1 MSGFGEKKK
10 ENKGS
15 SKKLQKLSEKDLKAK
30 SINNHIKGNLDE
42 AEKGYIAFLRKGYS
56 DADII
61 SNYALICE
69 EKGENEKAIRLY
81 EKCAKCFPNHI
92 YSKLNL
98 SFLYYKLNQLEIAE
112 KIIEEAIQLKPS
124 LPNGHCIRG
133 LILKGLDKYDE
144 SRLSLEKAIE
154 LDKTYFDAYINLG
167 LLNKDSNKYNEA
179 EEYYL
184 KALEINN
191 KSAIAHL
198 NLGACYK
205 EKQDLDKA
213 ILHTKM
219 AIEIDNKLENCYLNL
234 ATIYNQIGDYKKSL
248 SLTKK
253 ELLLH
258 KHSELS
264 YQLISELIKKGEVLN
279 TSEKDNRELL
289 KNLLNRK
296 DISHRELFGNIN
308 SLISKEILEELSTL
322 KSKLYENNKFN
333 ILIKDKEIL
342 KALSLLIFCSPL
354 WEKVLGNIRKNIL
367 LNYSDK
373 DKISNSIFNFIIG
386 LGSQCFLNEYV
397 YYISTEEKGKLKEL
411 KKIINNNKNQD
422 YKLAIISCYQSLFS
436 IHDEIINLN
445 TYIPNKKE
453 LNNLLDLQ
461 FKEFNAEKIISK
473 GIKKIGNIKD
483 STSKEVK
490 NQYELNPYPR
500 WRYNSYAKENKLNFL
515 SVINSEI
522 SPNTIKPNS
531 VQLTNKKIN
540 ILIAGCGT
548 GIQIIEASR
557 YSNCEITAI
566 DLSNSSISY
575 AKRKVDE
582 YGLKNINFIEMDLL
596 ELTSLNKRFDLIEC
610 SGVLHHMNEPSKG
623 LSNLFNV
630 LEPEGFLKLGLYSK
644 YAREEILK
652 ARKLIKE
659 KGIKPNIDG
668 IRNFRNDLLNGE
680 IKEVNE
686 ISNWSDFYSTS
697 MCRDLCFHTHE
708 NCYTLIE
715 IKNMLKVSNLEFL
728 GFTLSKEI
736 RDKYQ
741 LDNKDKDSLKNLEL
755 WDKFEKLNPNSF
767 REMYQFWSRK
777 STK

>member
-42 AEKGYIAFLRKGYS
+42 AEKGYIAFLRNGYS

-81 EKCAKCFPNHI
+81 EKCAKSFPNHI

-144 SRLSLEKAIE
+144 SKLSLEKAIE
-154 LDKTYFDAYINLG
+154 LDKNYFDAYINLG

-308 SLISKEILEELSTL
+308 SLISKEILEELSIL
-322 KSKLYENNKFN
+322 ESKLYENNKFN
-333 ILIKDKEIL
+333 ILIKDKEL
-342 KALSLLIFCSPL
+342 VKALSLLIFCSPL

-397 YYISTEEKGKLKEL
+397 YYLSTEEKDKLKEL
-411 KKIINNNKNQD
+411 KTIINNNKNQD
-422 YKLAIISCYQSLFS
+422 YKLAIISCYQSLSS
-436 IHDEIINLN
+436 INDEIINLN

-453 LNNLLDLQ
+453 LNNLLNLQ
-461 FKEFNAEKIISK
+461 FKEFNAEKKISK

-522 SPNTIKPNS
+522 LPNTIKPNS
-531 VQLTNKKIN
+531 VQLTTKKIN

-623 LSNLFNV
+623 LSNLFDV

-659 KGIKPNIDG
+659 KDIKPNIDG

-741 LDNKDKDSLKNLEL
+741 IDNKDKDSLKNLEL

>member
-42 AEKGYIAFLRKGYS
+42 AEKGYMAFLRNGYS

-81 EKCAKCFPNHI
+81 EKCAKSFPNHI

-98 SFLYYKLNQLEIAE
+98 SFLYYKLNQLKIAE

-154 LDKTYFDAYINLG
+154 LDKNYFDAYINLG

-308 SLISKEILEELSTL
+308 SLISKEILEELSIL
-322 KSKLYENNKFN
+322 ESKLYENNKFN
-333 ILIKDKEIL
+333 ILIKDKEL
-342 KALSLLIFCSPL
+342 VKALSLLIFCSPL

-397 YYISTEEKGKLKEL
+397 YYISTEEKDKLKEL

-422 YKLAIISCYQSLFS
+422 YKLAIISCYQSLSS
-436 IHDEIINLN
+436 INDEIINLN

-453 LNNLLDLQ
+453 LNNLLNLQ
-461 FKEFNAEKIISK
+461 FKELNAEKKISK

-623 LSNLFNV
+623 LSNLFDV

-659 KGIKPNIDG
+659 KDIKPNIDG

-686 ISNWSDFYSTS
+686 ITNWSDFYSTS

-741 LDNKDKDSLKNLEL
+741 IDNKDKDSLKNLEL

>member
-42 AEKGYIAFLRKGYS
+42 AEKGYIAFLRNGYS

-81 EKCAKCFPNHI
+81 EKCAKSFPNHI

-98 SFLYYKLNQLEIAE
+98 SFLYYKLNHLEIAE
-112 KIIEEAIQLKPS
+112 IIIEEAIQLKPS

-154 LDKTYFDAYINLG
+154 LDKNYFDAYINLG

-248 SLTKK
+248 SLAKK

-322 KSKLYENNKFN
+322 ESKLYENNKFN
-333 ILIKDKEIL
+333 ILIKDKEL
-342 KALSLLIFCSPL
+342 VKALSLLIFCSPL

-397 YYISTEEKGKLKEL
+397 YYISTEEKDKLKEL

-422 YKLAIISCYQSLFS
+422 YKLAIISCYQSLSS
-436 IHDEIINLN
+436 INDEIIKLLKEINDEN
-445 TYIPNKKE
+445 TKISALAEKEVLKTLDGDCDTAIGVSSVIKDKKISIEAELFSIDGKKRYYIKSEKE
-453 LNNLLDLQ
+453 LNLATELG
-461 FKEFNAEKIISK
+461 KEVGKILKERSK
-473 GIKKIGNIKD
+473 G
-483 STSKEVK
+483 SYK
-490 NQYELNPYPR
+490 N
-500 WRYNSYAKENKLNFL
+500 
-515 SVINSEI
+515 
-522 SPNTIKPNS
+522 
-531 VQLTNKKIN
+531 
-540 ILIAGCGT
+540 
-548 GIQIIEASR
+548 
-557 YSNCEITAI
+557 
-566 DLSNSSISY
+566 
-575 AKRKVDE
+575 
-582 YGLKNINFIEMDLL
+582 
-596 ELTSLNKRFDLIEC
+596 
-610 SGVLHHMNEPSKG
+610 
-623 LSNLFNV
+623 
-630 LEPEGFLKLGLYSK
+630 
-644 YAREEILK
+644 
-652 ARKLIKE
+652 
-659 KGIKPNIDG
+659 
-668 IRNFRNDLLNGE
+668 
-680 IKEVNE
+680 
-686 ISNWSDFYSTS
+686 
-697 MCRDLCFHTHE
+697 
-708 NCYTLIE
+708 
-715 IKNMLKVSNLEFL
+715 
-728 GFTLSKEI
+728 
-736 RDKYQ
+736 
-741 LDNKDKDSLKNLEL
+741 
-755 WDKFEKLNPNSF
+755 
-767 REMYQFWSRK
+767 
-777 STK
+777 

>member
-42 AEKGYIAFLRKGYS
+42 AEKGYIAFLRNGYS

-81 EKCAKCFPNHI
+81 EKCAKSFPNHI

-154 LDKTYFDAYINLG
+154 LDKNYFDAYINLG

-322 KSKLYENNKFN
+322 ESKLYENNKFN
-333 ILIKDKEIL
+333 ILIKDKEL
-342 KALSLLIFCSPL
+342 VKALSLLIFCSPL

-397 YYISTEEKGKLKEL
+397 YYISTEEKDKLKEL

-422 YKLAIISCYQSLFS
+422 YKLAIISCYQSLSS
-436 IHDEIINLN
+436 INDEIINLN

-461 FKEFNAEKIISK
+461 FKEFNAEKMISK

-623 LSNLFNV
+623 LSNLFDV

-659 KGIKPNIDG
+659 KDIKPNIDG

-741 LDNKDKDSLKNLEL
+741 IDNKDKDSLKNLEL

>member
-42 AEKGYIAFLRKGYS
+42 AEKGYIAFLKNGYS

-69 EKGENEKAIRLY
+69 EKEENDKAIKLY
-81 EKCAKCFPNHI
+81 EKCAKSFPNHI

-98 SFLYYKLNQLEIAE
+98 SFLYYKLNHLEKAE
-112 KIIEEAIQLKPS
+112 IIIEEAIKLKPS

-133 LILKGLDKYDE
+133 LILKSLDKYDE
-144 SRLSLEKAIE
+144 SKLSLEKAIE
-154 LDKTYFDAYINLG
+154 LDKNYFDAYINLG

-184 KALEINN
+184 KALEIDN

-205 EKQDLDKA
+205 EKQDLEKA
-213 ILHTKM
+213 ILHTKI
-219 AIEIDNKLENCYLNL
+219 AIELDSKLENCYLNL

-248 SLTKK
+248 ILTKK
-253 ELLLH
+253 ELLLY
-258 KHSELS
+258 KNSELS
-264 YQLISELIKKGEVLN
+264 YQLISELIKKGELLN
-279 TSEKDNRELL
+279 ISEKDNRELL

-296 DISHRELFGNIN
+296 DISHREIFGNIN

-322 KSKLYENNKFN
+322 ESKLYENNKFN
-333 ILIKDKEIL
+333 ILIKDKEL
-342 KALSLLIFCSPL
+342 VKALSLLIFCSPL

-397 YYISTEEKGKLKEL
+397 YYISTEENDKLKEL
-411 KKIINNNKNQD
+411 KKTININKNRE
-422 YKLAIISCYQSLFS
+422 YKLAIISCYQSLSS
-436 IHDEIINLN
+436 INDKIINLN
-445 TYIPNKKE
+445 TYRSNNKEFNHLLNLQIKE
-453 LNNLLDLQ
+453 LND
-461 FKEFNAEKIISK
+461 EKKISK
-473 GIKKIGNIKD
+473 GIKKIGDIKD
-483 STSKEVK
+483 FISKEVK
-490 NQYELNPYPR
+490 VQYELNPYPR

-522 SPNTIKPNS
+522 YPNTIKSNS
-531 VQLTNKKIN
+531 DELNNKKTN

-548 GIQIIEASR
+548 GIQILEASR

-582 YGLKNINFIEMDLL
+582 YGLKNVDFIEMDLL
-596 ELTSLNKRFDLIEC
+596 ELTALHKRFDLIEC
-610 SGVLHHMNEPSKG
+610 SGVLHHMNDPTKG

-630 LEPEGFLKLGLYSK
+630 LEPKGFLKLGLYSK

-652 ARKLIKE
+652 ARELIKE
-659 KGIKPNIDG
+659 KDIKPSLDG
-668 IRNFRNDLLNGE
+668 IRSFRNDLLNGK
-680 IKEVNE
+680 IKQFNE
-686 ISNWSDFYSTS
+686 IINWSDFYSTS
-697 MCRDLCFHTHE
+697 MCRDLCFHSHE
-708 NCYTLIE
+708 NCYSLIE

-728 GFTLSKEI
+728 GFTLSKDI
-736 RDKYQ
+736 KDKYQ
-741 LDNKDKDSLKNLEL
+741 KDNKDKNSLKDLEL

-767 REMYQFWSRK
+767 REMYQFWVRK
-777 STK
+777 SIK